1 VAERVRADA
10 RRLIKATENQFQGA
24 RVALAEVTDDNFDAE
39 VLSASGPVVVDFW
52 AEWCP
57 SCKKMLPDFE
67 QLAGELSG
75 QVKLVKFN
83 VDENP
88 MTPGRFGIRGL
99 PTMMIFQD
107 GKLVS
112 TKTTAMTKPK
122 IAEWVKESAPA

>member
-1 VAERVRADA
+1 M
-10 RRLIKATENQFQGA
+10 
-24 RVALAEVTDDNFDAE
+24 ALAEVTDDNFDAE
-39 VLSASGPVVVDFW
+39 VLSASGSVVVDFW

-67 QLAGELSG
+67 QLAGELAG

-107 GKLVS
+107 GKLLS
-112 TKTTAMTKPK
+112 TKTSAMTKSK
-122 IAEWVKESAPA
+122 IAEWLKESAPA